1 MIYHPVSGTFM
12 EITGVMWLVLIL
24 SLIVCAYMAWN
35 IGANDVANAMG
46 TSVGSKALTLKQAV
60 IIAAIFEFCGAFFA
74 GDAVTDTVRK
84 GILVVD
90 FETATDDFANDL
102 MYGFIAAMMAAAIW
116 LTTATRL
123 GLPVSTTH
131 SIIGGIIGV
140 GLVLEVQHDTSL
152 INWEKTQE
160 VVMSWVASPL
170 MGGLLAFGT
179 FWIVRETIL
188 ESSNP
193 EERSRWL
200 APIMAIPTFFVLGIA
215 LQFKALKGFFGRAQ
229 ANGWIEDKYEW
240 IPVKENGSFD
250 PFTPYCSPDAEIIT
264 DECLNA
270 IHEGAWVPINSIIIA
285 FIIALIAASVLAYV
299 LRNYEFKG
307 EEDGFHG
314 VERIFVWLQ
323 VITAAY
329 VAFAHGANDRS
340 NAIGPMAA
348 VYQVLSSGGE
358 IQASAPV
365 PLWLVLL
372 GSAGIAIGVMTWGW
386 RVMDT
391 IGHKITDITPTR
403 GFAAEFGAATTILIF
418 SMPFLAVPVS
428 TTHTLV
434 GAVVGVGLAGGA
446 KAVDFRVFGKI
457 ASSWVASLPAA
468 GFGSIAIYV
477 AAGSDPIKLLVV
489 IPIAFAIVAY
499 VIWATWDDEIYVE
512 DALSDAGSADTKGA
526 QTHFEI
532 FHTHALAV
540 EETVGHML
548 SAVKAAA
555 DGEDAEDHIRS
566 TVEAELR
573 ADDVKNDIRRRLGSG
588 QISVL
593 QGRDEVL
600 RMVSRQDRIADYA
613 QNVAEQLSFRE
624 LFVDEKARGMLK
636 EMAEAVSKTTSLY
649 EDAVSQLKDVALSG
663 YTKAGRERLGEL
675 IDAVNLAEHEADLV
689 ESKAAA
695 YVFSHGEDAPLA
707 AVHMYRVLQ
716 RMDDV
721 ANACEKAAN
730 GLLSIVYN

>member
-1 MIYHPVSGTFM
+1 M

-46 TSVGSKALTLKQAV
+46 TSVGSRALTLKQAV
-60 IIAAIFEFCGAFFA
+60 IIAAVFEFCGAFFA

-90 FETATDDFANDL
+90 FETVTDDFANDL

-215 LQFKALKGFFGRAQ
+215 LQFKALKGFFARAEG
-229 ANGWIEDKYEW
+229 NGWIDDKYDW
-240 IPVKENGSFD
+240 LPVKENGSWD
-250 PFTPYCSPDAEIIT
+250 PFVE
-264 DECLNA
+264 NA
-270 IHEGAWVPINSIIIA
+270 WFPINSIILA
-285 FIIALIAASVLAYV
+285 FIIAVIAAGVLAYV

-329 VAFAHGANDRS
+329 VAFAHGANDRA

-358 IQASAPV
+358 LSSSAPV

-457 ASSWVASLPAA
+457 VSSWVASLPAA

-477 AAGSDPIKLLVV
+477 ASGSDPIKLLVI

-512 DALSDAGSADTKGA
+512 DALSDAGSADNKGA
-526 QTHFEI
+526 PTHFEL

-548 SAVKAAA
+548 SAVNAAA
-555 DGEDAEDHIRS
+555 DGDDPEDHIKS

-573 ADDVKNDIRRRLGSG
+573 ADEVKNDIRRRLGSG

-593 QGRDEVL
+593 QGKDEL
-600 RMVSRQDRIADYA
+600 FRMVSRQDRIADYA

-624 LFVDEKARGMLK
+624 LFVDKEARGMLK

-675 IDAVNLAEHEADLV
+675 IDEVNLAEHEADMV

>member
-90 FETATDDFANDL
+90 FETVTDDFANDL

-215 LQFKALKGFFGRAQ
+215 LQFKALKGFFARAEG
-229 ANGWIEDKYEW
+229 NGWIDDKYDW
-240 IPVKENGSFD
+240 LPVKENGSWD
-250 PFTPYCSPDAEIIT
+250 PFVE
-264 DECLNA
+264 NA
-270 IHEGAWVPINSIIIA
+270 WFPINSIILA
-285 FIIALIAASVLAYV
+285 FIIAVIAAGVLAYV

-358 IQASAPV
+358 LSSSAPV

-457 ASSWVASLPAA
+457 VSSWVASLPAA

-477 AAGSDPIKLLVV
+477 ASGSDPIKLLVI

-499 VIWATWDDEIYVE
+499 VIWATWDDDIYVE
-512 DALSDAGSADTKGA
+512 DALSDAGSADNKGA
-526 QTHFEI
+526 PTHFEL

-548 SAVKAAA
+548 SAVNAAA
-555 DGEDAEDHIRS
+555 DGDDPEDHIKS

-573 ADDVKNDIRRRLGSG
+573 ADEVKNDIRRRLGSG

-593 QGRDEVL
+593 QGKDEL
-600 RMVSRQDRIADYA
+600 FRMVSRQDRIADYA

-624 LFVDEKARGMLK
+624 LFVDKEARGMLK

-675 IDAVNLAEHEADLV
+675 IDEVNLAEHEADMV